1 MPKWPAVQLVAAC
14 SLFKGGG
21 WELGQ
26 ADNFF
31 IYICCFSKK
40 NQLPNLNDFCL
51 KDLFNINSTLLSFCQ
66 FSMNVIALEI
76 KSQSL
81 VPYSVTCIKPPWG
94 RGAYLISGHK
104 RGEQKWGGGGGTYF
118 K

>member
-31 IYICCFSKK
+31 IYMLLFKK

-66 FSMNVIALEI
+66 FSMNVTVLEI

-81 VPYSVTCIKPPWG
+81 VHYSVSCIKPPWG

-104 RGEQKWGGGGGTYF
+104 RGEQKWGGGGTYF

>member
-1 MPKWPAVQLVAAC
+1 MPKWPAVQLVTAC

-26 ADNFF
+26 ADNFI
-31 IYICCFSKK
+31 IYICCFFKK

-66 FSMNVIALEI
+66 FSMNVIALE
-76 KSQSL
+76 QE
-81 VPYSVTCIKPPWG
+81 P
-94 RGAYLISGHK
+94 
-104 RGEQKWGGGGGTYF
+104 
-118 K
+118 

>member
-1 MPKWPAVQLVAAC
+1 MPKWPAVQLVAAR

-31 IYICCFSKK
+31 FIYMLLFKK

-66 FSMNVIALEI
+66 FSMNVTVLEI

-81 VPYSVTCIKPPWG
+81 VPYSVSCIKSP
-94 RGAYLISGHK
+94 
-104 RGEQKWGGGGGTYF
+104 WGGGLI
-118 K
+118 

>member
-31 IYICCFSKK
+31 LYIYIYAAFK
-40 NQLPNLNDFCL
+40 NDFCL

-66 FSMNVIALEI
+66 FSMNVIVLEI

-81 VPYSVTCIKPPWG
+81 VPYSVSCIKPPWG

>member
-26 ADNFF
+26 ADNFLF
-31 IYICCFSKK
+31 IYMLLFKK

-66 FSMNVIALEI
+66 FSMNVIVLEI

-81 VPYSVTCIKPPWG
+81 VPYSVSCIKSP
-94 RGAYLISGHK
+94 
-104 RGEQKWGGGGGTYF
+104 WGGGLI
-118 K
+118 

>member
-21 WELGQ
+21 WELEQ

-31 IYICCFSKK
+31 LYICCFLKK

-66 FSMNVIALEI
+66 FSMNVTVLEI

-81 VPYSVTCIKPPWG
+81 VPYSVSCIKSP
-94 RGAYLISGHK
+94 
-104 RGEQKWGGGGGTYF
+104 WGGGLI
-118 K
+118 